1 MTFERC
7 RNKIDQSFQTFVEV
21 LDNIKLQILSDLDKK
36 RDEQEEYYN
45 NLYHKIDLKM
55 SMMQDA
61 LGFFFS
67 KCVQILLFIFSFT
80 NRLLEKGTKVE
91 LCISRKKIYQQLL
104 MLHHSMP
111 DMNTEFDMDF
121 ETLPIIDFRKKLESI
136 VGTIQCLL
144 YFFY

>member
-21 LDNIKLQILSDLDKK
+21 LESIKLQVLSDLDKK

-61 LGFFFS
+61 LG
-67 KCVQILLFIFSFT
+67 
-80 NRLLEKGTKVE
+80 
-91 LCISRKKIYQQLL
+91 
-104 MLHHSMP
+104 
-111 DMNTEFDMDF
+111 
-121 ETLPIIDFRKKLESI
+121 
-136 VGTIQCLL
+136 
-144 YFFY
+144 YFFC